1 MRQRL
6 KVSQLRRQNLDITL
20 GEGHTCKLLHQSSRA
35 EIANVTVGTVERLR
49 RINLRRDLL
58 DQSSRLVPKINPQL
72 QD

>member
-35 EIANVTVGTVERLR
+35 EIANVTVGTVERLSK
-49 RINLRRDLL
+49 
-58 DQSSRLVPKINPQL
+58 DQLAAGL
-72 QD
+72 A